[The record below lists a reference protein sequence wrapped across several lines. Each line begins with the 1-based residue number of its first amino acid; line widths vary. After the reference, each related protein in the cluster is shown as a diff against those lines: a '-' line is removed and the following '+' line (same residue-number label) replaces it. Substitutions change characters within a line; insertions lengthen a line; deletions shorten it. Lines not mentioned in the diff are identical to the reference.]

1 MIMERGGAEPA
12 MTTKHAKT
20 VINLIFYI
28 VGILLLCIFVPKL
41 LRFFMPFVIGWII
54 ALIANP
60 LVRFFEKRFKIVRK
74 HGSLVVIVGVL
85 ALVITGCYFLIA
97 WIVREGIDFVKSIPH
112 AYVQAQRGFRDIA
125 ENLSGLFSIL
135 PADLQASITEI
146 AVNIDTYFGELIGTI
161 GGPTLSFA
169 GVIASEIPNLL
180 VMTIFMLLSAYF
192 FVADKERI
200 SAALRSIMPQSAVDQ
215 WNWLKEIFSRAVGG
229 YFVAQFKIMGV
240 IATILFIGFMI
251 LDIDH
256 AILWALLIAFLDF
269 IPFLGTGTAI
279 WPWAAFQL
287 LSGNFYMA
295 AGLMII
301 YVICLLVHQL
311 LQPKFVGD
319 TVGMDSLTTL
329 IFMFIGYRFSSVF
342 GMIIAVPIGIT
353 VINLCRAGA
362 FDKILGDVR
371 ELVRDFNAYRKS

>member
-1 MIMERGGAEPA
+1 

-362 FDKILGDVR
+362 FDKVLGDVR

>member
-1 MIMERGGAEPA
+1 MERGGAEPA

-256 AILWALLIAFLDF
+256 AILWSLLIAFLDF